1 MLPNESP
8 IAKDSSLWTNEDDI
22 LSVRINYNYYYMA
35 TYDFAMT
42 LFLQQA
48 SQLVKFWIW
57 QGLKCSI
64 FMQRDAKL
72 FQCQLS

>member
-8 IAKDSSLWTNEDDI
+8 IAKDSSLLTTEDDI

-42 LFLQQA
+42 LFLQQ
-48 SQLVKFWIW
+48 
-57 QGLKCSI
+57 
-64 FMQRDAKL
+64 
-72 FQCQLS
+72 LSFSTR